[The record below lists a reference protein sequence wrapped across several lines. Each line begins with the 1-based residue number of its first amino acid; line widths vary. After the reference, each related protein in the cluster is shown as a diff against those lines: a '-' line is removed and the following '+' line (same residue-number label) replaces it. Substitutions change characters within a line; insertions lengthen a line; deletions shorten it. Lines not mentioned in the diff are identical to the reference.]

1 MQSRLVLP
9 EILLRG
15 WTQLLFGKFLHA
27 YKESHQVK
35 HEKCY
40 TFTSQQLVHSY
51 QNAIALKN
59 RFQFSRGGSPR
70 GPCILISAG

>member
-1 MQSRLVLP
+1 MQSRRVLP

-27 YKESHQVK
+27 YKENHQVK
-35 HEKCY
+35 HEMCY
-40 TFTSQQLVHSY
+40 TFTSQKLIHSY

-59 RFQFSRGGSPR
+59 RFQVVVVDHRDV
-70 GPCILISAG
+70 LVL